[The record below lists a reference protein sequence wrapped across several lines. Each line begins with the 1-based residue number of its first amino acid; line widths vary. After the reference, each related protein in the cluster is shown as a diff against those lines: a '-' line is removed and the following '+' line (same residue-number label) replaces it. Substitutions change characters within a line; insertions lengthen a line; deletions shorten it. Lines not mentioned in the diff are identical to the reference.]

1 MTESQQLGGKQRDMV
16 TAYRRVH
23 GLVAKAYQ
31 RQFSSSIKDANRD
44 SRDAE
49 ELKQLK
55 RDLDN
60 MQLDDLQGLS
70 DKIDLLALRMREI
83 EDDMDD
89 MHSLC
94 HP

>member
-31 RQFSSSIKDANRD
+31 RQFSSSITDANRD

-60 MQLDDLQGLS
+60 MQLDDLQDLS
-70 DKIDLLALRMREI
+70 D
-83 EDDMDD
+83 
-89 MHSLC
+89 
-94 HP
+94 